1 MSSSESERVDS
12 LVASGSVK
20 ELLFR
25 PSGRRLWAVVG
36 RDSEHWTDPELGF
49 CTCKDFYFSTLS
61 GGDPCYHL
69 KSVRKAM
76 GEGGAET
83 IEFADD
89 EYDQMLQATAQDSE
103 MLLR

>member
-12 LVASGSVK
+12 LVASGGVK
-20 ELLFR
+20 ALLFR
-25 PSGRRLWAVVG
+25 PSGRRLWIVVG
-36 RDSEHWTDPELGF
+36 RDSEHWADPELGF

-76 GEGGAET
+76 EEGGAET
-83 IEFADD
+83 IEFADG
-89 EYDQMLQATAQDSE
+89 EYNQVLQATAQDSE

>member
-1 MSSSESERVDS
+1 MSESERVDS
-12 LVASGSVK
+12 LVESRAVK
-20 ELLFR
+20 MLLFR

-36 RDSEHWTDPELGF
+36 RDSEHWADPELGF

-76 GEGGAET
+76 DGEKAET
-83 IEFADD
+83 VEFADD
-89 EYDQMLQATAQDSE
+89 EYDQLLQETAQDSE

>member
-1 MSSSESERVDS
+1 LVESG
-12 LVASGSVK
+12 AVK
-20 ELLFR
+20 MLLFR

-76 GEGGAET
+76 DEEKAE
-83 IEFADD
+83 IVEFADD
-89 EYDQMLQATAQDSE
+89 EYDQLLQEAAQ
-103 MLLR
+103 